1 MILKFKS
8 RNNEFKKGLYLVS
21 TPIGNLG
28 DVSYRAVEILK
39 NSDYILCE
47 DTRVSQKLL
56 NKYKIEKKL
65 IPYHK
70 FNEKKNLEK
79 VREMLRLGSIISLIS
94 DAGTPGISDPGK
106 ILINECVRTGIDIFP
121 IPGPSAVSS
130 SISISGFSEKFF
142 FYGFLPEKTKIL
154 DKDLDIISKLDCSI
168 VFFLSAKK
176 VGRTIPYLKKYF
188 TNRKILICREMTKL
202 YEEYIRTNINEL
214 SSLSFTPKVSHAN
227 FVNCNFSSGS
237 STLPVKKI
245 LPSRT
250 LVLIETRY
258 FLSFKIILVD
268 ILFSIIES
276 SIWVPTDLGSNAT
289 LTPVPKKPFVPTPV
303 HPFNN
308 KKNNIEDKILIF
320 IFNFQT
326 ISINF
331 FF

>member
-1 MILKFKS
+1 M
-8 RNNEFKKGLYLVS
+8 S

-79 VREMLRLGSIISLIS
+79 IREMLRLGSIISLIS

-130 SISISGFSEKFF
+130 SMSISGFSEKFF

-188 TNRKILICREMTKL
+188 ANRKILICREMTKL

-214 SSLSFTPKVSHAN
+214 SSLSFTHKGELTIVISEKEN
-227 FVNCNFSSGS
+227 EKNSS
-237 STLPVKKI
+237 KK
-245 LPSRT
+245 LN
-250 LVLIETRY
+250 
-258 FLSFKIILVD
+258 
-268 ILFSIIES
+268 ES
-276 SIWVPTDLGSNAT
+276 D
-289 LTPVPKKPFVPTPV
+289 
-303 HPFNN
+303 
-308 KKNNIEDKILIF
+308 KNNIKKMINKLTVKEITDFITSTKDISKKEVYRYCLKIK
-320 IFNFQT
+320 NE
-326 ISINF
+326 N
-331 FF
+331 